1 MIRPLQPQD
10 KMPVLDLIRAT
21 EMFTPA
27 EIDVAEEL
35 IDIYLGVPEQKDY
48 RVVVVENERKRIV
61 GYMTWG
67 PTPLAEGVY
76 DLYWMAVSPA
86 EQGKGQG
93 KALVRWL
100 EDEVRK
106 LDGRMVIIET
116 SSQPKYH
123 ATRQFY
129 IALDYRE
136 VARVPDF
143 YKPGDDRIIYAK
155 YFR

>member
-1 MIRPLQPQD
+1 MRPED
-10 KMPVLDLIRAT
+10 KGPVLDLVRAT
-21 EMFTPA
+21 GMFTPA
-27 EIDVAEEL
+27 EIGVAEEL
-35 IDIYLGVPEQKDY
+35 LDIYLRVPEQNDY
-48 RVVVVENERKRIV
+48 RVVVVENDQKGVV

-67 PTPLAEGVY
+67 PTPLAEDAY

-86 EQGKGQG
+86 EQGKGLG

-106 LDGRMVIIET
+106 RNGRMVVIET
-116 SSQPKYH
+116 SSQPRYQ
-123 ATRQFY
+123 ATREFY
-129 IALDYRE
+129 INLDYRE

-143 YKPGDDRIIYAK
+143 YRPGDDRVIYAK